1 MSAVLAQRFSPVS
14 WPVRVLGL
22 GLMLVLAA
30 CSPKEPGSKPA
41 SAPAQP
47 TLRGIPVQVELKQQN
62 CGDGCASY
70 SAKWLRFPDAPQLD
84 ELVLKD
90 QGVTWKDGVEASLQ
104 FAARD
109 FIGDAERRWE
119 SLLSLT
125 QKPSALPGLVVLEVT
140 NYSYTGGA
148 HGQDVLSFYNWD
160 ARQQRLVGLRD
171 WLLPGQ
177 GKALW
182 ARVQQAHAQWAA
194 RGSEPSMIESGWP
207 FVHSEN
213 MALLPDGLAIRYNAY
228 EIGPHSEGAPLLRV
242 PYASLRGIFKPEW
255 LPAP

>member
-1 MSAVLAQRFSPVS
+1 MSAVLAQRSFPVTQ
-14 WPVRVLGL
+14 PARLLGL
-22 GLMLVLAA
+22 GLICLLAA
-30 CSPKEPGSKPA
+30 CSPKEPDSK
-41 SAPAQP
+41 SAATTAQP
-47 TLRGIPVQVELKQQN
+47 TLRALPVQVELKQQD

-70 SAKWLRFPDAPQLD
+70 SAKWLRFPEAPQLD
-84 ELVLKD
+84 EAVLKD
-90 QGVTWKDGVEASLQ
+90 QGVAWQGGVEASLQ

-109 FIGDAERRWE
+109 FMSDAERRWE

-125 QKPSALPGLVVLEVT
+125 QRPSALPGLVVLEAT

-160 ARQQRLVGLRD
+160 ARQGKLVGLRD

-182 ARVQQAHAQWAA
+182 ARVQQAHAQWAE
-194 RGSEPSMIESGWP
+194 RGKPNMIESGWP
-207 FVHSEN
+207 FVRSEN
-213 MALLPDGLAIRYNAY
+213 MALLSDGLAIRYNAY

-242 PYASLRGIFKPEW
+242 PYASLRGIFRPEW